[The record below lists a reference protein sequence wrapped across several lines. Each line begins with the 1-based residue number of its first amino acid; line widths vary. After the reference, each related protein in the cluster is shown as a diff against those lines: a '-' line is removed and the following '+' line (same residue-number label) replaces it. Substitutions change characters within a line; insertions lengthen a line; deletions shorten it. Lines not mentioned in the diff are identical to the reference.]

1 MAKAWKMANE
11 TTTNNEISNDED
23 LQNALE
29 PQPGAST
36 SKENNLSEQNVDR
49 DDTSESSGSDPE
61 ED

>member
-23 LQNALE
+23 VQNALE